1 MMMSLKKAA
10 FLLAALL
17 LIHSALAARRNLLK
31 DDEEGS
37 QQQQAAAYQV
47 TRTSLTSPHK
57 ALLFTP
63 TNNNNNDTA
72 AKNETFPGIVFAHG
86 LCGPAD
92 LYSDLLTSISSRG
105 YVVIANQEQEACES
119 PSIWNPFSAF
129 TALDSIKEA
138 ANGKEMVQ
146 HLLDEVDYLLRQRSD
161 VVSKDKG
168 IGLVGH
174 SMGGGAVIDAA
185 AKLSDQEEEG
195 VLKAVV
201 AIAPWNGIPLAS
213 RPSDVAGEIEA
224 PTLLFCSETD
234 QITPCSG
241 PWMSGNPALGSSWMS
256 ETLLANA
263 FYTTDSTWG
272 GGVQAIF
279 DDNDSKKD
287 DDETYLV
294 QFPNGGHFSLAGIG
308 DDKLRKLG
316 QEIAKGSGLG
326 EWWNSFFIDYNIG
339 VGEDKSNPLGA
350 ETAKSVGDSVRS
362 LTLAFLA
369 DAMPASAEGEKN
381 FTTALVSAEGDG
393 FKWSSSSN

>member
-1 MMMSLKKAA
+1 
-10 FLLAALL
+10 
-17 LIHSALAARRNLLK
+17 
-31 DDEEGS
+31 
-37 QQQQAAAYQV
+37 V

-63 TNNNNNDTA
+63 TITNNNNDTA
-72 AKNETFPGIVFAHG
+72 KMTPNITDITNQNETFPAIVFAHG

-92 LYSDLLTSISSRG
+92 LYSDLLTSISSQG
-105 YVVIANQEQEACES
+105 YVVIANQEQETCES
-119 PSIWNPFSAF
+119 PTIWNPFSAF

-185 AKLSDQEEEG
+185 AKLSEQEEEG

-213 RPSDVAGEIEA
+213 RPSDVAGEIKA

-263 FYTTDSTWG
+263 FYTTDNTWG

-279 DDNDSKKD
+279 DDTNNKD
-287 DDETYLV
+287 DDDTTTTYLL

-362 LTLAFLA
+362 LTIAFLG
-369 DAMPASAEGEKN
+369 DTMLVSAEGEKN
-381 FTTALVSAEGDG
+381 FTSALLVEGDGEEEGGG
-393 FKWSSSSN
+393 FKWSSSN

>member
-1 MMMSLKKAA
+1 
-10 FLLAALL
+10 
-17 LIHSALAARRNLLK
+17 
-31 DDEEGS
+31 
-37 QQQQAAAYQV
+37 
-47 TRTSLTSPHK
+47 
-57 ALLFTP
+57 
-63 TNNNNNDTA
+63 
-72 AKNETFPGIVFAHG
+72 
-86 LCGPAD
+86 
-92 LYSDLLTSISSRG
+92 
-105 YVVIANQEQEACES
+105 
-119 PSIWNPFSAF
+119 
-129 TALDSIKEA
+129 
-138 ANGKEMVQ
+138 
-146 HLLDEVDYLLRQRSD
+146 
-161 VVSKDKG
+161 
-168 IGLVGH
+168 
-174 SMGGGAVIDAA
+174 MGGGAVIDAA
-185 AKLSDQEEEG
+185 AKLSEQEEEG

-213 RPSDVAGEIEA
+213 RPSDVAGEIKA

-263 FYTTDSTWG
+263 FYTTDNTWG

-279 DDNDSKKD
+279 DDTNNKD
-287 DDETYLV
+287 DDDTTTTYLL

-362 LTLAFLA
+362 LTIAFLG
-369 DAMPASAEGEKN
+369 DTMLVSAEGEKN
-381 FTTALVSAEGDG
+381 FTSALLVEGDG
-393 FKWSSSSN
+393 EEEGGAGAIEVGLSSASSSETALSASCFSASSFSTLSFSKSSLLLTMGIFRSFEAGGESSVFS